1 MIKYLYLVLFPSQGT
16 NTTSIQVVNA
26 PWLDLCA
33 EQVES
38 SPVPAFTFYFAQE
51 NILKTS
57 RFGGS
62 QHATDHMKRS
72 YVKEQKLLTPKIKM
86 DY

>member
-1 MIKYLYLVLFPSQGT
+1 MYLWSVIKYLYLVLFPSQGT

-51 NILKTS
+51 TGLERAISL
-57 RFGGS
+57 
-62 QHATDHMKRS
+62 TDF
-72 YVKEQKLLTPKIKM
+72 VE
-86 DY
+86 